1 MNLRRYSGKLYYG
14 GNDHLDIAAFI
25 VRGDEIAF
33 SLASVTQEHGRWEAE
48 SGRTAMLQ
56 PGGSYFAKQVKAYK
70 SGVVAEFPWDIVF
83 HITHEEPGKLIE
95 VSGKLVE
102 GGKPYEF
109 EGELDASPVV

>member
-56 PGGSYFAKQVKAYK
+56 PDDSYLAEQVRAHK
-70 SGVVAEFPWDIVF
+70 SGVDAAFPWDIIF
-83 HITHEEPGKLIE
+83 NIAHEELGQCIE

-102 GGKPYEF
+102 GGELYEF
-109 EGELDASPVV
+109 EGELDASLV